1 MRLKASFLAAAIV
14 LGGVAPAMAQA
25 PGPAPVTPE
34 GKPDLSGIWTNA
46 NLTPVSRPR
55 GQARLVVTLEEAQKI
70 AANTPIA
77 GVPRSQAGLEDR
89 IDPNL
94 GAPEKGGSDFGAK
107 GYNSFW
113 LSTGDNL
120 ALVKG
125 EYRTSNIVDPP
136 DGQIPH
142 KDPAAVMAKART
154 AGYKYMTGVGE
165 YEGPEVIGL
174 AERCLLGFSGAAGP
188 GILTPMYN
196 NTYQFVL
203 TKDYLMVLSEMV
215 HDARIVP
222 IFDSAEKAKAG
233 HRPSVIKPWMGDSV
247 GWWEGVTLVVE
258 TTNVNPTQGAENTI
272 ALSAEARVTERFQR
286 YAGNE
291 VFYSFTIDD
300 PVNYAR
306 PWTVENSFRPQKA
319 LYEYACHEGN
329 YGLPGILMGKRLEEE
344 RLAKDAMA
352 KARPAKAAKAG
363 KGG

>member
-1 MRLKASFLAAAIV
+1 MRMKASILAVAFALGAA
-14 LGGVAPAMAQA
+14 APAMAQVPKTLDGHA
-25 PGPAPVTPE
+25 
-34 GKPDLSGIWTNA
+34 DLSGIWTNA

-55 GQARLVVTLEEAQKI
+55 GQTKLVVTPEEAQKI

-120 ALVKG
+120 ARVKG

-136 DGQIPH
+136 NGQIPH
-142 KDPAAVMAKART
+142 KDPAAVMAKARE
-154 AGYKYMTGVGE
+154 AGIKYMTGVGA
-165 YEGPEVIGL
+165 YEGPEEIGL

-203 TKDYLMVLSEMV
+203 TKDYLVVMVEMV

-222 IFDSAEKAKAG
+222 IFDSPEKAKAS
-233 HRPSVIKPWMGDSV
+233 HKPSVIKPWMGDSV
-247 GWWEGVTLVVE
+247 GWWDGDTLNVE
-258 TTNVNPTQGAENTI
+258 TINVNPTQGAENVI
-272 ALSAEARVTERFQR
+272 ALSAKGKVTERFQR
-286 YAGNE
+286 YSNDE
-291 VFYSFTIDD
+291 VFYSFTVED
-300 PVNYAR
+300 PEKYSQ

-344 RLAKDAMA
+344 RLAKEA
-352 KARPAKAAKAG
+352 KAKTTPVKAKAK
-363 KGG
+363 KS